1 MKILKSTLPF
11 LLLWIFCAC
20 SESPVHDGKYTG
32 DVVMEDGVSNISL
45 ELKKDGVATLDGLYG
60 KKVEGSWEYERVG
73 GVYKDDVWATFKFPE
88 YRVRLDLRSDD
99 RGLILVKMSARIEG
113 KTILRTLH
121 IKEKKPLLRK
131 S

>member
-1 MKILKSTLPF
+1 
-11 LLLWIFCAC
+11 
-20 SESPVHDGKYTG
+20 
-32 DVVMEDGVSNISL
+32 MEDGVSNISL